1 MQEKSN
7 TSTTSHTDTC
17 VICLHTISNRAII
30 SPCNHLTFDLECL
43 VSWTKQRSTCPLC
56 TSPITRIEYDW
67 RSPTDYKIYNIPR
80 PQCPESK
87 TLSITTRRPR
97 IRRRYNQQSRDSPQD
112 VLVLRRRVYTS
123 SALSLY
129 RRPLIIITPDIFHSS
144 SLLQSRART
153 FLRRDLSIFEYLKD
167 KPGRLEW
174 VVEYIIGML
183 CRLEIK
189 GTDGQLERLVG
200 EILGKNSAKVLIHD
214 LQSWL
219 SGSWTKLED
228 WDRVVQYNELEVV
241 KYNE

>member
-1 MQEKSN
+1 
-7 TSTTSHTDTC
+7 
-17 VICLHTISNRAII
+17 
-30 SPCNHLTFDLECL
+30 
-43 VSWTKQRSTCPLC
+43 
-56 TSPITRIEYDW
+56 
-67 RSPTDYKIYNIPR
+67 
-80 PQCPESK
+80 
-87 TLSITTRRPR
+87 
-97 IRRRYNQQSRDSPQD
+97 
-112 VLVLRRRVYTS
+112 
-123 SALSLY
+123 
-129 RRPLIIITPDIFHSS
+129 
-144 SLLQSRART
+144 
-153 FLRRDLSIFEYLKD
+153 LSIFEYLKD